1 MGMENLTVLFQY
13 LPFIIAAYL
22 SGSVLYAKIFGRIFA
37 NKDITQ
43 NTKDGNPGVANAFER
58 GGFWCGVFT
67 LVFELAKGLIPV
79 LCCLKMQYEVNPSEI
94 GLALVIIAPVAGHI
108 FSLFYGFKGGKG
120 IAVTFGVLLGCYP
133 YITAVVILA
142 FFFIFF
148 SLVVRITPHLHRTIG
163 AYAMTAFALIFVRGQ
178 LAIKIGFDVIAL
190 LVGKRLFD
198 SKEEKENCKVEL
210 LWMR

>member
-1 MGMENLTVLFQY
+1 M
-13 LPFIIAAYL
+13 
-22 SGSVLYAKIFGRIFA
+22 
-37 NKDITQ
+37 
-43 NTKDGNPGVANAFER
+43 
-58 GGFWCGVFT
+58 
-67 LVFELAKGLIPV
+67 
-79 LCCLKMQYEVNPSEI
+79 
-94 GLALVIIAPVAGHI
+94 
-108 FSLFYGFKGGKG
+108 
-120 IAVTFGVLLGCYP
+120 LLGCYP